1 MGGQPGKYNLSKTK
15 IQYFKSKIFF
25 ILANFFFN
33 FLKSIPSNKNHYS
46 LIKFVS
52 EPKTLHQPTM
62 TTIISSIL
70 LLLLPLITTSFY
82 LPGVAPQSWNDG
94 DSVTVSTDSLTSPK
108 TRLPYDYY
116 DFPFCRPKIGIV
128 AMGETLGEIFA
139 GMRVESTGY
148 KVKMAVDTNCEV
160 LCEMDMK
167 KEEVLKIKKLIDDQ
181 YVVNLMV
188 SG

>member
-1 MGGQPGKYNLSKTK
+1 
-15 IQYFKSKIFF
+15 
-25 ILANFFFN
+25 
-33 FLKSIPSNKNHYS
+33 
-46 LIKFVS
+46 
-52 EPKTLHQPTM
+52 M
-62 TTIISSIL
+62 TTTVSSIL

-188 SG
+188 SGRIC